1 MGICNKAS
9 WNFALQKFIKVQK
22 KNAKK
27 NLQKIQNWRSFR
39 APNFSL
45 CFMFWTILSNC
56 SHLFPPVHLKP
67 YNILHRSLTFSFK
80 NVKRKLT
87 HFFLKNTT
95 SKETV
100 VQACKLTCSLALLHL
115 VILHCAAT
123 GNVKLGQTNM
133 WSSNKTPPRCYSFAR
148 SLGLGGQKSQR
159 STWLICVAKVFHYFG
174 SFVSIFWT
182 KKKYVPSKLNRPFR
196 KAQWT
201 MFHDSRTGENEQQ
214 VGDALRQSFI
224 RGDSLKIAWVI
235 QCAWN

>member
-1 MGICNKAS
+1 
-9 WNFALQKFIKVQK
+9 
-22 KNAKK
+22 
-27 NLQKIQNWRSFR
+27 
-39 APNFSL
+39 
-45 CFMFWTILSNC
+45 MFWTILSNC

-133 WSSNKTPPRCYSFAR
+133 WSSNNPPPEVLFFR
-148 SLGLGGQKSQR
+148 QKSR
-159 STWLICVAKVFHYFG
+159 PGGSEKSKIDMTNLRGKGISLFWVFCFN
-174 SFVSIFWT
+174 ILNQ
-182 KKKYVPSKLNRPFR
+182 KKYAPSKLNRTFR
-196 KAQWT
+196 KAQ
-201 MFHDSRTGENEQQ
+201 
-214 VGDALRQSFI
+214 
-224 RGDSLKIAWVI
+224 
-235 QCAWN
+235 